1 MLRGSASLKA
11 SAFAGVSMGPPDAIF
26 GLSTA
31 FKADTVPTKVNLGAG
46 VYRDDSNKP
55 YVLECVRKAAAS
67 LKYPDMDYAGIT
79 GIPSFVNK
87 AQKLAFADSIPLDRL
102 SSGQSISGTGALRL
116 AGTFMARHY
125 PSVGGNKIF
134 TPKPT
139 WGNHN
144 PIFKDGGLVPE
155 GYTYYD
161 PATKGINMEGL
172 VKDLKAMPE
181 RSIVL
186 LHACAHNPTGVDP
199 TKAQWR
205 EILDVVKARNL
216 FPLIDMAYQG
226 FASGSLEEDA
236 YALRLFAQ
244 EVPNLILCQSMA
256 KNFGLYGQRCGAVHF
271 LCEDKAEADRVTSQ
285 LNLVVRPMYS
295 NPPIHG
301 AKIVDAILEDAA
313 LTQLWHRELKG
324 MADRMNGIRRELV
337 RLLAE
342 EGSQLDWSHITNQ
355 IGMMA
360 FTGMTKDQVA
370 TLKAK
375 HHIYMTDDGRAAI
388 SGVNSQNVAYIAKC
402 FHDVTK

>member
-1 MLRGSASLKA
+1 MFRRSAPA
-11 SAFAGVSMGPPDAIF
+11 CSAFASVKMGPPDAIF
-26 GLSTA
+26 GLTTA
-31 FKADTVPTKVNLGAG
+31 FKADTDPTKVNLGAG
-46 VYRDDSNKP
+46 VYRDDNNKP

-67 LKYPDMDYAGIT
+67 LTYPDMDYAGIT
-79 GIPSFVNK
+79 GIPSFVAT
-87 AQKLAFADSIPLDRL
+87 AQTLAFADSIPRERL

-116 AGTFMARHY
+116 AATFMGRHY
-125 PSVGGNKIF
+125 PSVGGDKIYL
-134 TPKPT
+134 PKPT
-139 WGNHN
+139 WGNHT
-144 PIFKDGGLVPE
+144 PIFKDGGLHPE

-161 PATKGINMEGL
+161 PTTKGINMEGL
-172 VKDLKAMPE
+172 LKDFKALPE
-181 RSIVL
+181 RSMVL

-205 EILDVVKARNL
+205 EILDVVKSRNL
-216 FPLIDMAYQG
+216 FPVIDMAYQG
-226 FASGSLEEDA
+226 FASGCLEEDA
-236 YALRLFAQ
+236 YALRLFAA

-271 LCEDKAEADRVTSQ
+271 LCEDKAEAARVTSQ

-301 AKIVDAILEDAA
+301 AKIVDAILEDPA
-313 LTQLWHRELKG
+313 LTQQWHTELKG
-324 MADRMNGIRRELV
+324 MADRMNNIRKDLV
-337 RLLAE
+337 SNLAK

-360 FTGMTKDQVA
+360 YTGMTKDQVA
-370 TLKAK
+370 TLKSK

-388 SGVNSQNVAYIAKC
+388 SGVNSKNVEYIAKC